1 MFIISTFRK
10 LKQEDYCRLVAP
22 LDDIES
28 DPVLRKIKKRKK
40 SILSELKMGGLC
52 ISGHYGLN
60 NGVKITI
67 RMVFHWISTIISK
80 LPGVV

>member
-1 MFIISTFRK
+1 MAT
-10 LKQEDYCRLVAP
+10 
-22 LDDIES
+22 LDDIVS

-40 SILSELKMGGLC
+40 SILSGLKRGGLC

-67 RMVFHWISTIISK
+67 HIVFHWISAIISK
-80 LPGVV
+80 LPGAV